1 MPVKLAHILPV
12 GLIVLGL
19 SACGGGTRLIKN
31 APPAPQ
37 PIAALAAASD
47 DALSA
52 QLQWVIV
59 RDGPGTWAQNAD
71 WDEYLIAVR
80 NVSTAPIQVT
90 GVVLFDSMDQAN
102 ALSASRTDLVDASR
116 NNARRYKA
124 SGLKVAAGRGRGLA
138 LVAGG
143 AGATT
148 AGMGLAYASVWGGAG
163 SGGAAAAGGL
173 ILAGPA
179 LVTMA
184 IVRGVRKGAVSNR
197 IKERSSVFPITL
209 EAGQTQSLD
218 VFFPLSPAPRRIE
231 VHYSDARGAQVLSID
246 TAQSLDGLHLEDEPR
261 K

>member
-1 MPVKLAHILPV
+1 MPVKLARILPV

-31 APPAPQ
+31 APPPPQ
-37 PIAALAAASD
+37 QVSALAAASD

-71 WDEYLIAVR
+71 WDEYLIEVR
-80 NVSTAPIQVT
+80 NVSAAPIQVT
-90 GVVLFDSMDQAN
+90 GVVLFDSMDQPN
-102 ALSASRTDLVDASR
+102 SISASRTALVDASR
-116 NNARRYKA
+116 KNAKRYKD
-124 SGLKVAAGRGRGLA
+124 SGLRVAAGRGRGLA

-148 AGMGLAYASVWGGAG
+148 LGMGAAYATLMGAG
-163 SGGAAAAGGL
+163 SGAAAAASGL

-179 LVTMA
+179 MVTMA
-184 IVRGVRKGAVSNR
+184 IVRGVRKGAVTKR
-197 IKERSSVFPITL
+197 IKERSSVFPIAL
-209 EAGQTQSLD
+209 EAGQTQALD
-218 VFFPLSPAPRRIE
+218 VFFPLAPAPRRIE
-231 VHYSDARGAQVLSID
+231 IHYTDAKGTHMLSTD
-246 TAQSLDGLHLEDEPR
+246 TSKALDGLHLEGQPQ

>member
-1 MPVKLAHILPV
+1 MKLAHILPL

-19 SACGGGTRLIKN
+19 TACGGGTRLIKN
-31 APPAPQ
+31 APPPPQ
-37 PIAALAAASD
+37 PIAALAVASD
-47 DALSA
+47 ETLSA

-80 NVSTAPIQVT
+80 NLSAAPIQVT
-90 GVVLFDSMDQAN
+90 GVVLFDSMDQPN
-102 ALSASRTDLVDASR
+102 SISASRTALVDASR
-116 NNARRYKA
+116 KNAQRYKD

-148 AGMGLAYASVWGGAG
+148 LGMGAAYATLMGAG
-163 SGGAAAAGGL
+163 SGAAAAASGL

-179 LVTMA
+179 MVTMA
-184 IVRGVRKGAVSNR
+184 IVRGVRKGAVTKR
-197 IKERSSVFPITL
+197 IKERSTVFPLSIPAS
-209 EAGQTQSLD
+209 ESQSLD
-218 VFFPLSPAPRRIE
+218 IFFPLAPAPRRIDIL
-231 VHYSDARGAQVLSID
+231 YTDATGPHVLSTD
-246 TAQSLDGLHLEDEPR
+246 TSKALDGLHIDEPAQ